1 MKLKL
6 VSFLPFLI
14 LLTACASMGL
24 VTPQSFDERLSVAY
38 EQHTAALQSIATAV
52 NLKDL
57 SGKDGQAVLAIADNA
72 RLLLDSARIATSSG
86 DTSTAEGRLVLA
98 TNVLREVSAFLRQ
111 RGVK

>member
-6 VSFLPFLI
+6 SILPVLI

-57 SGKDGQAVLAIADNA
+57 NGKDGQAVLAIADNA
-72 RLLLDSARIATSSG
+72 RLLLDSAKLATASG
-86 DTSTAEGRLVLA
+86 DVNSAEGRLLLA
-98 TNVLREVSAFLRQ
+98 TNVLRELSTFLRS